1 MKSPASVLILSK
13 GRKCG
18 AIYCFAVTSRIA
30 FLSCSFRVYF
40 TVIRVETVGGLNSL
54 PLLASTQSL
63 AEQFP
68 TDAQLASFVLG
79 KESLI
84 CGICQLTSLALD
96 LLEERRRERKID
108 SP

>member
-1 MKSPASVLILSK
+1 M
-13 GRKCG
+13 
-18 AIYCFAVTSRIA
+18 
-30 FLSCSFRVYF
+30 
-40 TVIRVETVGGLNSL
+40 IRVETVGGLNSL

-68 TDAQLASFVLG
+68 TDAELASFELG

-84 CGICQLTSLALD
+84 CGICQLTLLALD
-96 LLEERRRERKID
+96 LLEERWREKGRE